1 MYIFLDEGGNL
12 DFSGSGTKY
21 FTFTSLSK
29 ERPFKEYK
37 AMNDLK
43 YDLIE
48 LETEIEYFHASEDR
62 QAVRNRLF
70 RVCILMPLQPGDK
83 TDNRVGC
90 YDSAYF
96 TARQRLTYGNYS
108 YNQYISSI
116 PNAPLP

>member
-1 MYIFLDEGGNL
+1 MILLLVAGVIAVLVIISITGNNLVFYSDEYAETKSVSKGG
-12 DFSGSGTKY
+12 SVY
-21 FTFTSLSK
+21 
-29 ERPFKEYK
+29 PFKEMFSGEGQWD
-37 AMNDLK
+37 AF
-43 YDLIE
+43 LI
-48 LETEIEYFHASEDR
+48 
-62 QAVRNRLF
+62 